1 MNRRIAGWAVAAT
14 LAILGGTTACSSEPT
29 QVSVSAGASAAT
41 APAAGAEL
49 DAEAFAA
56 ALKRAGTIVLDV
68 RTPAEFAA
76 GHLPGAVNID
86 VEAPDFGTRIAAL
99 DASLPYAVY
108 CRSGNRSGVALAAM
122 AAAPLAAQV
131 RGLPVVNNGVPT
143 GIGLAA
149 TQVDVHQRLVVITE
163 QPGGSPNSQATTP
176 KATRLEA
183 AITAPTTGG

>member
-122 AAAPLAAQV
+122 AAAGFTSAYHL
-131 RGLPVVNNGVPT
+131 GG
-143 GIGLAA
+143 GIGAWQAA
-149 TQVDVHQRLVVITE
+149 GGEVVS
-163 QPGGSPNSQATTP
+163 GA
-176 KATRLEA
+176 
-183 AITAPTTGG
+183 